1 MSKLTQTNFAK
12 SKRAFT
18 QKLFEISKEFSF
30 FVTAFQFSMYQYNLK
45 IFSLKKVSL
54 TDTIKMKLYVGKSRI
69 FMWKFS
75 YSLTRLATIVH
86 VIYILSQWKFEQKKN
101 IREIFLLCESSK
113 EKIKNFFLFM
123 CWVLCHNVKILSKS
137 PNNRKLNCIAVMK
150 NAIKNLV
157 PSEIH

>member
-69 FMWKFS
+69 FM
-75 YSLTRLATIVH
+75 
-86 VIYILSQWKFEQKKN
+86 
-101 IREIFLLCESSK
+101 
-113 EKIKNFFLFM
+113 
-123 CWVLCHNVKILSKS
+123 
-137 PNNRKLNCIAVMK
+137 
-150 NAIKNLV
+150 
-157 PSEIH
+157 

>member
-45 IFSLKKVSL
+45 IFSLKKSL

-113 EKIKNFFLFM
+113 EKIKNFFY
-123 CWVLCHNVKILSKS
+123 LCVEFCVIMWKFS
-137 PNNRKLNCIAVMK
+137 R
-150 NAIKNLV
+150 NLLII
-157 PSEIH
+157 EN